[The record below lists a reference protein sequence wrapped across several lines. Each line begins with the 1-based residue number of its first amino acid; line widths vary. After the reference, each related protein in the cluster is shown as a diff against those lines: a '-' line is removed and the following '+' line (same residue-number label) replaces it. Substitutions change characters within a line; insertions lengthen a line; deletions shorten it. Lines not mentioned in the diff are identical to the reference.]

1 MEISG
6 KLIQVTIP
14 ESKTT
19 ASGKDFITC
28 LAIIETD
35 GQYPKKVA
43 IELNKAELIES
54 VTKVNLGSNI
64 TFSVNLE
71 SREFNGKYYNSIR
84 AWSFK

>member
-1 MEISG
+1 MELNG

-54 VTKVNLGSNI
+54 VTKFSLGSNI

-71 SREFNGKYYNSIR
+71 SREFNGKWYNSIR